1 MAIKISN
8 GDFAMMGQQ
17 KGMQPKIFYPHLNLE
32 QRVPRT
38 HLLRKI
44 QEQIDFNFIYA
55 EVKNTY
61 GDNGNV
67 SIPPP
72 VILKMMLLLVLYN
85 VRSERELMETVPLR
99 LDWLWFLGYDIDSEV
114 PDHSVLSKARARW
127 GVEAFRGF
135 FERIVWQCVE
145 AGLVDG
151 SKIFVDSSLV
161 DANASNN
168 SVVDTQ
174 SLKGQLQESYK
185 ELEARL
191 EEKSES
197 MNSSRKYARENSR
210 YISTTDPDAT
220 IVNRGKPKLSYQVHR
235 AVDGRSEVITA
246 METTP
251 GDVNEAHEMI
261 PLLESHHLNTGGKV
275 DTVVAD
281 SKYGTV
287 ENFLAC
293 YDRGVEAHIPDLKEF
308 TSRRMEKLGIFSEE
322 RFEYDEDSDTYRCP
336 AGQRLK
342 PKSLH
347 KGRQSRDYAAPKKIC
362 AACELREQCTKNK
375 SGRTVKRHLRQ
386 EELDGMREASRSARA
401 RRDIKM
407 RQHLM
412 ERSYARGTWY
422 GFDRARW
429 RGLWRVQIQQ
439 YLVSAVQNIQV
450 LLRYGSYLKRS
461 PSAVIEYMEETIR
474 MHISFFSDV
483 KQLINA
489 KTGRIMLSGL
499 NCRQLSS
506 VELEPLGNSPLRP
519 AFSIADL

>member
-1 MAIKISN
+1 
-8 GDFAMMGQQ
+8 
-17 KGMQPKIFYPHLNLE
+17 
-32 QRVPRT
+32 
-38 HLLRKI
+38 
-44 QEQIDFNFIYA
+44 
-55 EVKNTY
+55 
-61 GDNGNV
+61 
-67 SIPPP
+67 
-72 VILKMMLLLVLYN
+72 
-85 VRSERELMETVPLR
+85 METIPMR
-99 LDWLWFLGYDIDSEV
+99 LDWLWFLGYDIDSDV

-127 GVEAFRGF
+127 GVEAFRRF
-135 FERIVWQCVE
+135 FERVVWQCVE

-168 SVVDTQ
+168 SVIDTR
-174 SLKGQLQESYK
+174 SLKVRLQEGYK

-197 MNSSRKYARENSR
+197 MDSTRRYVKENCR
-210 YISTTDPDAT
+210 YLSTTDPDAG

-246 METTP
+246 TETTP
-251 GDVNEAHEMI
+251 GDINEAHEMV
-261 PLLESHHLNTGGKV
+261 PLLESHHLNTGIEA

-293 YDRGVEAHIPDLKEF
+293 HDRGVEAHMPDLQEF
-308 TSRRMEKLGIFSEE
+308 TAKRIKKLNIFSEE
-322 RFEYDEDSDTYRCP
+322 RFEYDGGSDTYLCP
-336 AGQRLK
+336 AGNRLK

-347 KGRQSRDYAAPKKIC
+347 QSRQSRDYAAPRKVC
-362 AACELREQCTKNK
+362 AVCQLRKQCTRNK
-375 SGRTVKRHLRQ
+375 SGRTIKRHLRQ

-412 ERSYARGTWY
+412 ERSYARGVWY
-422 GFDRARW
+422 GFNRARW
-429 RGLWRVQIQQ
+429 RGLWRVQIQE

-461 PSAVIEYMEETIR
+461 PSVMMEQIKGAIR
-474 MHISFFSDV
+474 KDIRSFPDYTELMNSKMGRRVLFSF
-483 KQLINA
+483 
-489 KTGRIMLSGL
+489 TYS
-499 NCRQLSS
+499 QLSFIETETFS
-506 VELEPLGNSPLRP
+506 YFELG
-519 AFSIADL
+519 F

>member
-1 MAIKISN
+1 MATQIRN

-17 KGMQPKIFYPHLNLE
+17 TGNQPKIFYPHLNLE

-38 HLLRKI
+38 HLLRRI
-44 QEQIDFNFIYA
+44 QEQIDFDFIYS
-55 EVKNTY
+55 EVKDSY
-61 GDNGNV
+61 GERGNV

-85 VRSERELMETVPLR
+85 VRSERELMETIPLR

-114 PDHSVLSKARARW
+114 ADHSVLSKARARW
-127 GVEAFRGF
+127 GVEAFRRF

-168 SVVDTQ
+168 SVIDTR
-174 SLKGQLQESYK
+174 SFRVQLQESYK
-185 ELEARL
+185 KLEARL
-191 EEKSES
+191 EEKRES
-197 MNSSRKYARENSR
+197 IESTRSYVKENSR
-210 YISTTDPDAT
+210 YISTTDPDAG

-235 AVDGRSEVITA
+235 TVDGKSEVITA
-246 METTP
+246 TETTS

-261 PLLESHHLNTGGKV
+261 PLLESHHLNTGIKA

-281 SKYGTV
+281 SKYGTI

-293 YDRGVEAHIPDLKEF
+293 CDRGIEAHMPDLQESTAK
-308 TSRRMEKLGIFSEE
+308 RIEKLNIFSEE
-322 RFEYDEDSDTYRCP
+322 RFEYDGESDTYRCP
-336 AGQRLK
+336 AGHRLK

-347 KGRQSRDYAAPKKIC
+347 MSRQSRDYAAAKKIC
-362 AACELREQCTKNK
+362 AVCHLKEQCTKNK
-375 SGRTVKRHLRQ
+375 SGRTIKRHLRQ
-386 EELDGMREASRSARA
+386 GDLDRMREASRSAKA
-401 RRDIKM
+401 KRDIKM

-412 ERSYARGTWY
+412 ERSYARGTRY

-429 RGLWRVQIQQ
+429 RGLWRVEIQE
-439 YLVSAVQNIQV
+439 YLISAVQNIQV

-461 PSAVIEYMEETIR
+461 PSVMMEQIKGVIAGGIR
-474 MHISFFSDV
+474 SFLGV
-483 KQLINA
+483 KELVNSKIAQ
-489 KTGRIMLSGL
+489 
-499 NCRQLSS
+499 S
-506 VELEPLGNSPLRP
+506 VPLGSVSLRLS
-519 AFSIADL
+519 FIET